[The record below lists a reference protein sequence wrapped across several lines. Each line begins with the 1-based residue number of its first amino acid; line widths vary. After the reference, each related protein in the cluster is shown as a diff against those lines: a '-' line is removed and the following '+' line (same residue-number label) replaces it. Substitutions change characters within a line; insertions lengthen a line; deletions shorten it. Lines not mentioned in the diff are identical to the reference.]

1 MKMPEPN
8 VEIGVEFV
16 SYAARTFRLVAASED
31 ARQWIVTNVGRV
43 AERLHPIHLSYYV
56 PSIYDFHEVFDFA
69 VNGYGK
75 DGAQ

>member
-1 MKMPEPN
+1 MKMPEPK

-31 ARQWIVTNVGRV
+31 ARRWFETNVARV
-43 AERLHPIHLSYYV
+43 AERLHPTYLSYRV
-56 PSIYDFHEVFDFA
+56 SALYDFDEVLDFA